1 MLIYG
6 GNFVP
11 FNLIPDIMNRMSLH
25 ISQIRALTTA
35 MGSYL
40 KVRAM
45 GGKFGLDEVTKVG
58 PQRAISVPMSKKKA
72 KAPSLCHVRTHW
84 EGGCQQGK
92 KSSQPGSEPAWQVHF
107 HLGLLRLPKLWE
119 INSSCFIYPEYDT
132 LSQQPQRYLRHVKPC
147 PLGGFPGGPA
157 ASIPH
162 TTTKTRWG
170 QIRK

>member
-1 MLIYG
+1 MLLYG

-40 KVRAM
+40 KVGAM

-72 KAPSLCHVRTHW
+72 KSSLSLPR
-84 EGGCQQGK
+84 ED
-92 KSSQPGSEPAWQVHF
+92 S
-107 HLGLLRLPKLWE
+107 LRRR
-119 INSSCFIYPEYDT
+119 
-132 LSQQPQRYLRHVKPC
+132 LSARQEELS
-147 PLGGFPGGPA
+147 A
-157 ASIPH
+157 
-162 TTTKTRWG
+162 
-170 QIRK
+170 RK